1 MLVSFKTVCELFK
14 RKICL
19 KKFVI
24 SILIVRFLT
33 ADVLFFFFFL
43 FFLTLPKP
51 NLLFWP
57 FVRLLFF
64 IISSI
69 VDPDLSFDFC
79 GIV

>member
-1 MLVSFKTVCELFK
+1 MPK
-14 RKICL
+14 KICH
-19 KKFVI
+19 FNPYR
-24 SILIVRFLT
+24 SFFNSRC
-33 ADVLFFFFFL
+33 AVLFFFL